1 MIETIVLKAEK
12 RQATGTRSARKVR
25 AAGMIPMV
33 IYGHKQEALAVQ
45 TSYHD
50 LALELQHRH
59 RLLTVELDGEQE
71 QLLVKDVQ
79 YDHLYEKIMHVDLTH
94 VNLDERVEMTVM
106 VELRGTPAG
115 AAEGG
120 VLDQALA
127 EVTLECPVTD
137 IPERVRAS
145 VLHLQVGDSLVA
157 GDLEL
162 PEGSKLVTDAAA
174 VVAAVRVLAEEP
186 EEEVVEDEAA
196 TSEPEVIGEK
206 QEEEGETEES

>member
-12 RQATGTRSARKVR
+12 RETTGTRAARKVR

-59 RLLTVELDGEQE
+59 RLLTVELDGKQE
-71 QLLVKDVQ
+71 RLLVKDVQ
-79 YDHLYEKIMHVDLTH
+79 YDHLYEKIVHVDLTH

-106 VELRGTPAG
+106 VELRGTPEG

-120 VLDQALA
+120 VLDQTLA
-127 EVTLECPVTD
+127 EVTLECPVTS
-137 IPERVRAS
+137 IPERIRAS
-145 VLHLQVGDSLVA
+145 VMHLQVGDSLVA
-157 GDLEL
+157 GDLEM
-162 PEGSKLVTDAAA
+162 PEGSTLVTDATA

-186 EEEVVEDEAA
+186 EEEVAEPEVGA
-196 TSEPEVIGEK
+196 SEPEIIGGK
-206 QEEEGETEES
+206 PEEGEEEES